1 MGAGQVSGV
10 ELSLSTPLAWV
21 AALALLLSFGTSIWN
36 IIGSSARNNGKRID
50 DLAKRTDSHETRLA
64 SVEQTLRAMPGK
76 DDLHQVTLALS
87 DIRGDLKAMN
97 AEMQATNKIMARLEH
112 SVVRH
117 DEHLSGGGTKR

>member
-1 MGAGQVSGV
+1 MGTAQVNDI

-36 IIGSSARNNGKRID
+36 IVGSSARNNGRRIDEAGKRID
-50 DLAKRTDSHETRLA
+50 GHETRLS

-76 DDLHQVTLALS
+76 DDLHVVALALS
-87 DIRGDLKAMN
+87 DIRGDLKAMS

-117 DEHLSGGGTKR
+117 DEHLSGGGSKR

>member
-36 IIGSSARNNGKRID
+36 IVGSSARNNGRRID
-50 DLAKRTDSHETRLA
+50 ELSKRTDGLETRLA

-76 DDLHQVTLALS
+76 DDLHQVTLALA
-87 DIRGDLKAMN
+87 DIRGDLKAMS
-97 AEMQATNKIMARLEH
+97 AEMSSTNKIMARLEQI
-112 SVVRH
+112 VGRH
-117 DEHLSGGGTKR
+117 DEHLSSGGSKR